1 MDRKKLESRISKL
14 EKALKNEGFDI
25 SADVYNWFNKYCCD
39 MLDKDKK
46 FGWKDLQED
55 LEDTDPSIYADECL
69 IDLAA
74 QYEVSPNDIEDYRDQ
89 IEYDIEKL
97 VKDALNYI
105 EYGETD
111 YTFNKNSADWMER
124 YRDNAEY
131 TASLESRVRKLEKK
145 LRLFNCKV
153 R

>member
-1 MDRKKLESRISKL
+1 
-14 EKALKNEGFDI
+14 
-25 SADVYNWFNKYCCD
+25 